1 MICAIAAVD
10 ENWGI
15 GFNGQ
20 LLEDIPEDKAHF
32 KELTNDNIVI
42 MGRKTWDSL
51 DHKPLPG
58 RMNIIITHGA
68 RPENEQDNDKVN
80 NKIPTRFCCRHTCTD
95 KCGGTI

>member
-15 GFNGQ
+15 GCNGQ
-20 LLEDIPEDKAHF
+20 LLEDIPEDKAHL

-51 DHKPLPG
+51 GRKPLPG
-58 RMNIIITHGA
+58 RMNIIITHSA
-68 RPENEQDNDKVN
+68 RPKDEQDNDQVLFVSKEDIV
-80 NKIPTRFCCRHTCTD
+80 PCVRF
-95 KCGGTI
+95 